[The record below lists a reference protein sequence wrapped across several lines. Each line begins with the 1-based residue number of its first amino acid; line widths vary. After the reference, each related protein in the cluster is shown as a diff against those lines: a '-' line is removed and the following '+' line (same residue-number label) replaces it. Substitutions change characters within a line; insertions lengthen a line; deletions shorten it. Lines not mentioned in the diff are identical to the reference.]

1 MPGDG
6 HVADRVTVTFA
17 ARYGPD
23 LEGIADGNE
32 PDRPRADTRDDAEAC
47 AAGGGRVEL
56 EAELRRPL
64 DADQATQS
72 ILCDEIN
79 P

>member
-1 MPGDG
+1 M
-6 HVADRVTVTFA
+6 TVTL
-17 ARYGPD
+17 GPK
-23 LEGIADGNE
+23 LIGPGLT
-32 PDRPRADTRDDAEAC
+32 PGTTPRLVRP
-47 AAGGGRVEL
+47 GGGRVEL
-56 EAELRRPL
+56 EAELHRLL